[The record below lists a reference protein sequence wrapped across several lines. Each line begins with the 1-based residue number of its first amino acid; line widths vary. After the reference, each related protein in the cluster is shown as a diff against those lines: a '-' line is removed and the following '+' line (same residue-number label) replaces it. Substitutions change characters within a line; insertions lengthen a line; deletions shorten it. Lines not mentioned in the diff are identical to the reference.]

1 MHGFL
6 NDSLERGLG
15 VERVRSLVRVWSMD
29 VLLEKRESGAC
40 GTDGVSSLDFAIFF
54 FKGLAE
60 DSSVSSLLLAA
71 SNCCD
76 RWRYS
81 DE

>member
-1 MHGFL
+1 
-6 NDSLERGLG
+6 
-15 VERVRSLVRVWSMD
+15 VRVWSMD
-29 VLLEKRESGAC
+29 VFLEKRESGAC
-40 GTDGVSSLDFAIFF
+40 GTDGVSSLDFAIFLF
-54 FKGLAE
+54 RAFGE
-60 DSSVSSLLLAA
+60 DGPVSSLLLAA